1 MSGGIRMDNSKQNR
15 LASEKSPYLQQHADN
30 PVDWFP
36 WANEAFD
43 KANKKDKP
51 IFLSIGYSTCHWCH
65 VMEDESFNDKNVAK
79 FLNDH
84 FISIKVDREEQ
95 PEIDSIYMEVCQAMT
110 GQGGWPLTILMTPDK
125 KPFFAGTYFPK
136 KGLLDILAQVKDL
149 WQNQRDRLLDQGN
162 NVTNTLKKAHSSR
175 GFKSNFKINSE
186 EKKELIKEAA
196 INLKNDA
203 DSRHG
208 GFGSKPKFPQPQKI
222 LFLLQYYK
230 LYNQKEFLELAELT
244 LSKMARGGIYDQIGY
259 GFARYSTDR
268 KWLIPHFEK
277 MLYDNALL
285 SLVYLDAYQATGNI
299 DYKIIAEEILEY
311 LEREMLSPEG
321 GFYTAEDADVDGEE
335 GKFYLWK
342 KQEIVDILGQKRGT
356 EFCQDF
362 DITGGGNFEG
372 KNIPN
377 LIHSKQSLQSIR
389 NKWKQELKELY
400 KAREKRKRPFKDDK
414 ILTGWNGLAIAAF
427 ARASRVL
434 GNDKYYSI
442 AENAFKFID
451 DNLKKEDGLLL
462 NRYRDDE
469 AAHPAQSEAYSFL
482 IFGLIELYQAKY
494 QPQFIKEAIKLN
506 KSMLDK
512 FWDENSGGLFVTN
525 KDQNELPFN
534 KKEIYDGAIPSTNSI
549 SAFNWYRLFS
559 LTYDNKF
566 KDLLE
571 KQLKYF
577 YSQIKQQPQEFTAF
591 LSALMLE
598 LDGLKEIIIVT
609 EEESYITQLKAEINK
624 KYLPFSTIIL
634 ITPELK
640 DKINDVNKLASER
653 KNKDNWTVYIC
664 QNQTCQQPITT
675 LDKFKNMI

>member
-1 MSGGIRMDNSKQNR
+1 MDNVQQNK
-15 LASEKSPYLQQHADN
+15 LANEKSPYLQQHADN

-36 WANEAFD
+36 WSNEAFD
-43 KANKKDKP
+43 QAKKEDKP

-65 VMEDESFNDKNVAK
+65 VMEDESFNNKNIAK

-149 WQNQRDRLLDQGN
+149 WQNERNKLLDQSN
-162 NVTNTLKKAHSSR
+162 NVTEVLQRAHSAKD
-175 GFKSNFKINSE
+175 FKSNFKIDSE
-186 EKKELIKEAA
+186 EKKNLVKETAK
-196 INLKNDA
+196 NLKNNA
-203 DSRHG
+203 DFIHG

-222 LFLLQYYK
+222 LFLLQYNK
-230 LYNQKEFLELAELT
+230 LYNQEEFLELAELT
-244 LSKMARGGIYDQIGY
+244 LNKMARGGIYDQIGY
-259 GFARYSTDR
+259 GFTRYSTDR
-268 KWLIPHFEK
+268 KWLVPHFEK

-285 SLVYLDAYQATGNI
+285 SLVYLEAYQATGNI

-311 LEREMLSPEG
+311 LENEMLSPEG

-335 GKFYLWK
+335 GKFYLWE
-342 KQEIVDILGQKRGT
+342 KQEIFDILGQKKGP

-362 DITGGGNFEG
+362 NITRGGNFEG

-377 LIHSKQSLQSIR
+377 LINSKNSIHDIR
-389 NKWKQELKELY
+389 IKWNDELKQLHA
-400 KAREKRKRPFKDDK
+400 ARAKRKKPFKDDK

-434 GNDKYYSI
+434 EKDKYYLI

-451 DNLKKEDGLLL
+451 ENLKKEDGLLL

-482 IFGLIELYQAKY
+482 IYGLIELYQAKY
-494 QPQFIKEAIKLN
+494 QPQFIKEAINLN
-506 KSMLDK
+506 ESMLEK
-512 FWDENSGGLFVTN
+512 FWDEESGGLFVTN

-549 SAFNWYRLFS
+549 AALNWYRLFS
-559 LTYDNKF
+559 LTYDNRF
-566 KDLLE
+566 KKLLE

-577 YSQIKQQPQEFTAF
+577 YSQIKQQPQEFSAF

-598 LDGLKEIIIVT
+598 IAGLKEIVIVT
-609 EEESYITQLKAEINK
+609 EKESYINQLKEEINK

-640 DKINDVNKLASER
+640 DKISAINKLASER
-653 KNKDNWTVYIC
+653 KNKENWTVYIC
-664 QNQTCQQPITT
+664 QNQSCQQPIIT
-675 LDKFKNMI
+675 LDKFKNML